1 MKVFNIVLAA
11 DIPLKNGIPLP
22 FNLDQTNGTFILM
35 LICFLFFA
43 YIYKGSFSLLKENIT
58 LLFSFR
64 KDHQALRNFTTRDAW
79 YTYYLTAQF
88 AILVS
93 ISIYDIF
100 TEYGTNRFT
109 EHQPFR
115 TIVFFILLIFVFL
128 LLKFFIYKCIGYIY
142 SKKNEMAVFLYS
154 QTIIIE
160 ILGILFFIPTLFLL
174 YADYLHTEIAI
185 FMLILFIVSQLI
197 LFYRM
202 IVYFIREKFS
212 FLFMIAYL
220 CTIEI
225 VPYIFLAAGLIL
237 LYKTDEL
244 TVLW

>member
-1 MKVFNIVLAA
+1 
-11 DIPLKNGIPLP
+11 
-22 FNLDQTNGTFILM
+22 
-35 LICFLFFA
+35 
-43 YIYKGSFSLLKENIT
+43 
-58 LLFSFR
+58 
-64 KDHQALRNFTTRDAW
+64 
-79 YTYYLTAQF
+79 
-88 AILVS
+88 
-93 ISIYDIF
+93 
-100 TEYGTNRFT
+100 
-109 EHQPFR
+109 
-115 TIVFFILLIFVFL
+115 
-128 LLKFFIYKCIGYIY
+128 
-142 SKKNEMAVFLYS
+142 MAVFLYS